1 MSQVRFKK
9 TRYDSI
15 AKRISIFENTRHK
28 FTSEVWRETPINNCS
43 FIITKIIE
51 LRDTMKKF
59 MRMTALKKKYKY
71 ILNFDNSPLFFGLE
85 FSYDCII
92 VVCNLIH

>member
-1 MSQVRFKK
+1 TLPKLDGVSQVHFKK

-15 AKRISIFENTRHK
+15 AKRISIFKNTRHK
-28 FTSEVWRETPINNCS
+28 FTSEVWRETPVNNCS

-59 MRMTALKKKYKY
+59 MRMTALKKNINIFSTLTIHPYS
-71 ILNFDNSPLFFGLE
+71 LAWNSHMTAL
-85 FSYDCII
+85 
-92 VVCNLIH
+92 